1 MKRILLWVSILSL
14 IAVLAS
20 CSVAANGK
28 AVNISFYSNGEKYSE
43 FSVNSGKAISP
54 VAAPTDKP
62 DGKIQFL
69 FWSLDSDETTA
80 TPFDFSAPVNED
92 TTFYAVWADYSISYR
107 NGDSLIYT
115 DYAVKGRKISAP
127 GINVT
132 APEGKVFSHW
142 SLTENGNE
150 YAFGSDISSSI
161 TLRAVFKDRTFTVR
175 FIDGITDTEKTVVY
189 GSSVAEPIAP
199 SASGRTFRWWS
210 TIENGSEFDFST
222 KITSDLTLYAV
233 WDVITYAIIFDDGT
247 SQTTQI
253 VAAGEQ
259 VKAPANPSGE
269 GRVFRHWSTSKD
281 GSPYDFSSTVNY
293 GFVLYAVWEYEEYT
307 IEFYSDGKPY
317 SSETVR
323 FGDMIPEPS
332 SPSSEGKEFR
342 HWSVQEN
349 GSAAFDFKTPA
360 DKDLKLYAV
369 FEDIVF
375 TITFNDGAGIHMEKV
390 LYGDTAE
397 EPAMPEIEGK
407 RFLRW
412 SRQQGGAVPYDF
424 NEPVLSS
431 FTLYAV
437 YEDIEFTVTYISGEN
452 RTEESVAYGE
462 NAVYILPDTPAGKVF
477 SHWSESDGGPAFD
490 FSTEIY
496 EDLILYAV
504 YEDETV
510 IITFDDGTDTST
522 EELVYGKTPSAPE
535 NPVRDGYTFL
545 WWSSTA
551 DGEAYDFSKP
561 VYEDLRLYAVWQALT
576 IHVTFMNGSE
586 VYLTEDIERGA
597 AVTMPDNPGT
607 HPANTSEYLFWSLE
621 PGKQGAYDFTSV
633 PEDDIILHAVWMP
646 KGISIDVE
654 GTEVELLE
662 GYRAEGNVQLP
673 YGITVIREHAF
684 DSTIR
689 TGLSSTF
696 EPKITAI
703 EIPSSVREIGTY
715 AFHSCENLTKIT
727 LNEGLKTI
735 NFNAFAGSGI
745 RSLRVPVSLKRISF
759 HAFAGMDSLT
769 SVYLPEGITSIESEA
784 FSGCDNLY
792 GLEIP
797 TSLEYIDPNA
807 FYHCYKLD
815 CIEYAEGT
823 EVIDTFFIFNDF
835 DISVVIIPTT
845 VKSIESD
852 VFAGC
857 GKVIFQTEMSE
868 TQFES
873 IEGFPWGAAIASE
886 VVYE

>member
-1 MKRILLWVSILSL
+1 
-14 IAVLAS
+14 
-20 CSVAANGK
+20 
-28 AVNISFYSNGEKYSE
+28 
-43 FSVNSGKAISP
+43 
-54 VAAPTDKP
+54 
-62 DGKIQFL
+62 
-69 FWSLDSDETTA
+69 
-80 TPFDFSAPVNED
+80 
-92 TTFYAVWADYSISYR
+92 
-107 NGDSLIYT
+107 
-115 DYAVKGRKISAP
+115 
-127 GINVT
+127 
-132 APEGKVFSHW
+132 
-142 SLTENGNE
+142 
-150 YAFGSDISSSI
+150 
-161 TLRAVFKDRTFTVR
+161 
-175 FIDGITDTEKTVVY
+175 
-189 GSSVAEPIAP
+189 
-199 SASGRTFRWWS
+199 
-210 TIENGSEFDFST
+210 
-222 KITSDLTLYAV
+222 
-233 WDVITYAIIFDDGT
+233 
-247 SQTTQI
+247 
-253 VAAGEQ
+253 
-259 VKAPANPSGE
+259 
-269 GRVFRHWSTSKD
+269 
-281 GSPYDFSSTVNY
+281 
-293 GFVLYAVWEYEEYT
+293 
-307 IEFYSDGKPY
+307 
-317 SSETVR
+317 
-323 FGDMIPEPS
+323 
-332 SPSSEGKEFR
+332 
-342 HWSVQEN
+342 
-349 GSAAFDFKTPA
+349 
-360 DKDLKLYAV
+360 
-369 FEDIVF
+369 
-375 TITFNDGAGIHMEKV
+375 
-390 LYGDTAE
+390 
-397 EPAMPEIEGK
+397 
-407 RFLRW
+407 
-412 SRQQGGAVPYDF
+412 
-424 NEPVLSS
+424 
-431 FTLYAV
+431 
-437 YEDIEFTVTYISGEN
+437 
-452 RTEESVAYGE
+452 
-462 NAVYILPDTPAGKVF
+462 
-477 SHWSESDGGPAFD
+477 
-490 FSTEIY
+490 
-496 EDLILYAV
+496 
-504 YEDETV
+504 
-510 IITFDDGTDTST
+510 
-522 EELVYGKTPSAPE
+522 
-535 NPVRDGYTFL
+535 
-545 WWSSTA
+545 
-551 DGEAYDFSKP
+551 
-561 VYEDLRLYAVWQALT
+561 
-576 IHVTFMNGSE
+576 MNGSE